1 MLQCT
6 GITIRIREGIGSS
19 RHYDVKGTVDNF
31 AMLVTS

>member
-6 GITIRIREGIGSS
+6 GVTIREGIGSS